1 MSNIMRHFRTFVIK
15 NTEVRT
21 CVLFCALGRNAA
33 AAGGALRK
41 KERVRR
47 TAPAAPLQPGGKPGM
62 MKATKPERRM
72 GRAARPHEKGRSA
85 SLPRKPP

>member
-1 MSNIMRHFRTFVIK
+1 MCFFARW
-15 NTEVRT
+15 
-21 CVLFCALGRNAA
+21 
-33 AAGGALRK
+33 AGMLPRQEAALRK

-47 TAPAAPLQPGGKPGM
+47 TAPAASLPPGGKPGM